1 VYEFVKVSVTLLCGK
16 ALYPTE
22 LQIQSNVSQ
31 AQGFVPYDTCMPY
44 LACSDDS
51 DEGFCS
57 AVDTSC
63 SKHNVC
69 RTCSTFASKGGT
81 CSEVRSCMF
90 QVNMENAPT

>member
-1 VYEFVKVSVTLLCGK
+1 MRLRVHETLNNLK
-16 ALYPTE
+16 
-22 LQIQSNVSQ
+22 

-69 RTCSTFASKGGT
+69 RTCSTFSSMGGT
-81 CSEVRSCMF
+81 CSEVKSCF
-90 QVNMENAPT
+90 VVDCRYFL